1 MKKNILVKKIIC
13 GIFVVVASCIIA
25 FSGCL
30 STTAKD
36 TIELYNDAIKKTVEI
51 RCSNA
56 EDKTGYATGCV
67 VSDDGEILTNKHVVF
82 SDDAFFDKIEVRFY
96 NSDNY
101 IPAVIAKISETDDLA
116 LLKIDEPTKDCFLIG
131 RTVAGGEKVYTI
143 GNPNGY
149 GLSFSEGVVSSPLRY
164 VKYKG
169 ETIKTT
175 QTSITINEGNSGG
188 PLFNAKGELVG
199 VVTFRLRTVSG
210 SILNGMSFA
219 LHNSIVG
226 HFIQ

>member
-1 MKKNILVKKIIC
+1 M
-13 GIFVVVASCIIA
+13 
-25 FSGCL
+25 

-169 ETIKTT
+169 EGLSLPLKSFQVYPGSYDILSDDSKWSRLSTCISTIYSADRTCQAREFAFDDYRIAVCSVLAT
-175 QTSITINEGNSGG
+175 EPNIH
-188 PLFNAKGELVG
+188 
-199 VVTFRLRTVSG
+199 RLSTESLLG
-210 SILNGMSFA
+210 I
-219 LHNSIVG
+219 I
-226 HFIQ
+226 